1 MTATVARTANF
12 AKSRDASSCGNR
24 RRALQ
29 LNSAV
34 MRKTR
39 DLFPVKTSQYLADLT
54 GYSVRS
60 CEYWLSER
68 SVIPADALA
77 ALLQSNRGRDYLVTM
92 MMDSTPR
99 WWLQLKA
106 WIKSIDY
113 RTAEIKQRRILR
125 ELLDDAHPTPAM
137 LLQDQDFYEGQPSP
151 ARSMAKGRV
160 K

>member
-1 MTATVARTANF
+1 MSVASVAADRF
-12 AKSRDASSCGNR
+12 AKVRRANSCGNR

-29 LNSAV
+29 LNTAV

-39 DLFPVKTSQYLADLT
+39 DLFPFKTSQYLSDLT

-68 SVIPADALA
+68 AVIPTDAIA
-77 ALLQSNRGRDYLVTM
+77 ALLQSHRGREYLVTV

-125 ELLDDAHPTPAM
+125 ELLDEAHPTPAM
-137 LLQDQDFYEGQPSP
+137 LLQDEDFYEGQPAPSR
-151 ARSMAKGRV
+151 AMAKGRS
-160 K
+160 

>member
-1 MTATVARTANF
+1 MTAASATRTPRANSGT
-12 AKSRDASSCGNR
+12 AIHCSNR

-29 LNSAV
+29 LNAAV

-39 DLFPVKTSQYLADLT
+39 DLFPDKTALHLADLT

-60 CEYWLSER
+60 CEYWLSEK
-68 SVIPADALA
+68 VAIPSDALA
-77 ALLQSNRGRDYLVTM
+77 ALLRSDRGRDYLVSV

-106 WIKSIDY
+106 WIAAIDY

-125 ELLDDAHPTPAM
+125 KLLDDAHPATPSYF
-137 LLQDQDFYEGQPSP
+137 LQDEDFFAGQPSP
-151 ARSMAKGRV
+151 ARPLSNRK
-160 K
+160 

>member
-1 MTATVARTANF
+1 MSTASAMTAELANSRTAT
-12 AKSRDASSCGNR
+12 SCGNR

-29 LNSAV
+29 LNAAV

-39 DLFPVKTSQYLADLT
+39 DLFPLKTSQYLADLT
-54 GYSVRS
+54 GYSERT
-60 CEYWLSER
+60 CEYWLSEKA
-68 SVIPADALA
+68 VLPADALA
-77 ALLQSNRGRDYLVTM
+77 ALLKSDKGRDYLVAL

-106 WIKSIDY
+106 WWKAIDV
-113 RTAEIKQRRILR
+113 RAAEVKHRRMLR

-137 LLQDQDFYEGQPSP
+137 LLQDEDFYSGQPSP
-151 ARSMAKGRV
+151 AHALVKRRV

>member
-1 MTATVARTANF
+1 MSETSMKEAKLAKNRTAN
-12 AKSRDASSCGNR
+12 SCGNR
-24 RRALQ
+24 RRALR

-34 MRKTR
+34 MQKSR
-39 DLFPVKTSQYLADLT
+39 DLFPLKTSQYLADLT

-68 SVIPADALA
+68 AVIPADALA
-77 ALLQSNRGRDYLVTM
+77 ALLQSHRGREYLVTM

-106 WIKSIDY
+106 WVKAIDY

-137 LLQDQDFYEGQPSP
+137 LLQDEDFYQGQPSP
-151 ARSMAKGRV
+151 AHSMGRGKV